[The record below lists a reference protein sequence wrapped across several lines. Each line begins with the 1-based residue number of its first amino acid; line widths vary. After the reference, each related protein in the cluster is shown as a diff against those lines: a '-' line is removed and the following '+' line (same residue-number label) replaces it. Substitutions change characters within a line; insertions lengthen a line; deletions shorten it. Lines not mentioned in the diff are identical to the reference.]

1 MQSGWSSRCIK
12 PVDICFRLKHIL
24 VYLIKCFC
32 FYVCLCVIVVNK
44 HHTHIHTHIVSD
56 GWIDGWRG
64 KEWDLWV
71 SLSHSWWNAENDAE
85 EFRRQKTL
93 SVCVS
98 PFSGRARKPLCPRA
112 AAGLV
117 TLLLISEV
125 TADWEASARMQKF
138 LRLCCRFLMPRSCW
152 SVSVM
157 RAEIVKLWLCQ
168 MSFIT
173 ELHWN
178 HLMDW

>member
-1 MQSGWSSRCIK
+1 MFLFLCM
-12 PVDICFRLKHIL
+12 F
-24 VYLIKCFC
+24 
-32 FYVCLCVIVVNK
+32 VCYCAE
-44 HHTHIHTHIVSD
+44 HTHIHTHLVSD

-138 LRLCCRFLMPRSCW
+138 LRLCRRFLRPCSCW
-152 SVSVM
+152 SVSVT

-168 MSFIT
+168 MRTSLKSPHGLINLKIWSGAVSLSFTSRDIII
-173 ELHWN
+173 
-178 HLMDW
+178 